1 MEISV
6 STGLYYTK
14 GYKEILDIIASTS
27 CRNIELFLNQA
38 FIDIDVL
45 ELQNEVSK
53 RNLNVLSIHTPLEF
67 IAFPRRESEQYWINK
82 SIEISKILGSKLI
95 ISHMV
100 LGEYFDER
108 ISSLDDLHKENMINY
123 CSIED
128 IHITSENLPKFNG
141 GSFLGRV
148 DELFE
153 FVTENNID
161 LTFDTTHCAFSGY
174 PILETFM
181 KFKSHVKNIHISDF
195 DNGNEHKVLGEGNL
209 PLKDFITH
217 LKKEMY
223 DGIMTIELDLD
234 NKKRNNITSTKQA
247 IAAIQKSIDYIE
259 NNIR

>member
-38 FIDIDVL
+38 FIDINVKDL
-45 ELQNEVSK
+45 RDEVSK

-95 ISHMV
+95 VSHMV
-100 LGEYFDER
+100 LGEYFDDR

-123 CSIED
+123 CSTEEV
-128 IHITSENLPKFNG
+128 HITSENLPKFDG
-141 GSFLGRV
+141 GSFLGRA

-153 FVTENNID
+153 FVTENNIG

-174 PILETFM
+174 SIIETYM
-181 KFKSHVKNIHISDF
+181 KFKSYVKNIHISDF
-195 DNGNEHKVLGEGNL
+195 NDGNEHKILGEGSL
-209 PLKDFITH
+209 PLKDFITQ
-217 LKKEMY
+217 LKKEKY
-223 DGIMTIELDLD
+223 DGIITIELDFD
-234 NKKRNNITSTKQA
+234 NKKRNNITSNKQA
-247 IAAIQKSIDYIE
+247 IEAIQKSIDYIE